1 MLWVR
6 MRRLAGV
13 PDRKRRVSDRAP
25 TGDPKAH
32 GTGGLRCL
40 SLCRRPVMT
49 VTSQTK
55 GERLPNLRLL
65 DILAYEAQA
74 IEQDLRARF
83 KDAHTLVVRPL
94 DQADTDAG

>member
-1 MLWVR
+1 MAVCDQYAERLEDVR
-6 MRRLAGV
+6 EAV
-13 PDRKRRVSDRAP
+13 FDIEPPISQ
-25 TGDPKAH
+25 
-32 GTGGLRCL
+32 LRETAQALVDL
-40 SLCRRPVMT
+40 SEMAK
-49 VTSQTK
+49 S